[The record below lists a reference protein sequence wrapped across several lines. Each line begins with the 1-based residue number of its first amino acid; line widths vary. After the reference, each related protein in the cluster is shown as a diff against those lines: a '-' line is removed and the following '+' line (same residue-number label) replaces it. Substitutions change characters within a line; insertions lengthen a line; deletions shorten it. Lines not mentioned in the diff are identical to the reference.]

1 MVKAILLATDCNFF
15 FFLQIILNVYMI
27 VSTNIMHI
35 LQFDIPSRNFT
46 SGVLEELQLLA
57 LSLSR

>member
-1 MVKAILLATDCNFF
+1 MVKAILLATDCN
-15 FFLQIILNVYMI
+15 FLQIILNVYMI